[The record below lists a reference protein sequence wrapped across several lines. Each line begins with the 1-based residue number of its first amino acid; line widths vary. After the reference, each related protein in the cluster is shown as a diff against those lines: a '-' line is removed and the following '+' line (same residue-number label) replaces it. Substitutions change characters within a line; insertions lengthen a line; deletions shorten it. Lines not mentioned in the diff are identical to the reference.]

1 MLAERGRPRRKASLV
16 REAHDTAGEAAAL
29 PREPRTMSPQDNAPC
44 SLSERAGTSNAQ
56 RLKISALISFL
67 RTSPRDFRRKNKRKK
82 TLNKSCRRF
91 WRWSSRESAWPI
103 SKLILAMG
111 GTLGPAP
118 KAMQLS
124 RPSLLSYLQRF
135 NKKRRVHYKID
146 AQPRLRSDAPSP
158 RIREPVKIP
167 SRAAR

>member
-1 MLAERGRPRRKASLV
+1 MLPVDLRRGRWWWVSAGYKPAGRTGWKPMFRHIFENFVARFSEKEIGQRR
-16 REAHDTAGEAAAL
+16 
-29 PREPRTMSPQDNAPC
+29 
-44 SLSERAGTSNAQ
+44 
-56 RLKISALISFL
+56 L
-67 RTSPRDFRRKNKRKK
+67 RHK
-82 TLNKSCRRF
+82 TGLRRF

-135 NKKRRVHYKID
+135 NKKRRLNYKID
-146 AQPRLRSDAPSP
+146 LLPRLSGETASA

-167 SRAAR
+167 SRIAGERFGVDGKARAASTSVPH